1 MDWEEEHGRDVDA
14 LDVHDLELQ
23 KSNKISSI
31 SQKTSVFFFKYRM
44 YGSDGECRGLLVG
57 VV

>member
-31 SQKTSVFFFKYRM
+31 SQKTSVFFSNTGCM
-44 YGSDGECRGLLVG
+44 AVTENAVG
-57 VV
+57 CL